1 MESSQLYA
9 ATLTHCSTGP
19 LTTGPD
25 YDPLLLLLALAGDV
39 HPNPGPSRCPCSVCF
54 GGVTS
59 QGTSYLCTRCSHWV
73 HSRCSGLRNAA
84 DYRKA
89 NGWIC
94 TACMTPPRPRTPSP
108 PPSPAHM
115 PTMSDKT
122 FNILQWNANGIG
134 NKQTELSIFLEAHN
148 VKVAAIQESKLTA
161 KSRSPNIQ
169 NYTLVR
175 HDRRQGPG
183 VEITELEHKVNTY
196 LTEMSRFL
204 QENSLLISAPKS
216 SVTLFTPDPA
226 QANTRPKIK
235 IADSEIPLV
244 RSPKLLGV
252 YLDTFFSFNKHCVQ
266 VANRVSKRNNVLKA
280 LAGTNWGQQKETL
293 LMTYKALGR
302 SIANYAAPVWSINA
316 SETNIGKIQRAQN
329 EALRIITGSHKMSS
343 IDHIH
348 SETKMLQV
356 EDHLNLLSAQY
367 LVQCLDTGNVC
378 HHITKMDLPPRE
390 MKETIFTRHYQTVL
404 PLLANNRKDTLQ
416 ALHTSFVNTAIGN
429 MKDNRVLNSRP
440 PSINDEETL
449 LQRRQRTTL
458 SQLRSGHCKLLNSYK
473 KRLKQSDSSRCP
485 DCGMDP
491 QDVPHLFDCVAHPN
505 DLSPVNLW
513 DKPIETI
520 RELSFLDP
528 GNLN

>member
-1 MESSQLYA
+1 M
-9 ATLTHCSTGP
+9 
-19 LTTGPD
+19 
-25 YDPLLLLLALAGDV
+25 
-39 HPNPGPSRCPCSVCF
+39 
-54 GGVTS
+54 
-59 QGTSYLCTRCSHWV
+59 
-73 HSRCSGLRNAA
+73 
-84 DYRKA
+84 
-89 NGWIC
+89 
-94 TACMTPPRPRTPSP
+94 
-108 PPSPAHM
+108 
-115 PTMSDKT
+115 
-122 FNILQWNANGIG
+122 
-134 NKQTELSIFLEAHN
+134 
-148 VKVAAIQESKLTA
+148 
-161 KSRSPNIQ
+161 
-169 NYTLVR
+169 
-175 HDRRQGPG
+175 
-183 VEITELEHKVNTY
+183 
-196 LTEMSRFL
+196 
-204 QENSLLISAPKS
+204 
-216 SVTLFTPDPA
+216 TLFTPDPA

-316 SETNIGKIQRAQN
+316 SETNIGKIQRAQS

-367 LVQCLDTGNVC
+367 LVQCLDTENVC

-473 KRLKQSDSSRCP
+473 KRFFKMSRLWNGSTGCT
-485 DCGMDP
+485 
-491 QDVPHLFDCVAHPN
+491 
-505 DLSPVNLW
+505 SPVRLRSS
-513 DKPIETI
+513 P
-520 RELSFLDP
+520 
-528 GNLN
+528 

>member
-1 MESSQLYA
+1 
-9 ATLTHCSTGP
+9 
-19 LTTGPD
+19 
-25 YDPLLLLLALAGDV
+25 
-39 HPNPGPSRCPCSVCF
+39 
-54 GGVTS
+54 
-59 QGTSYLCTRCSHWV
+59 
-73 HSRCSGLRNAA
+73 
-84 DYRKA
+84 
-89 NGWIC
+89 
-94 TACMTPPRPRTPSP
+94 
-108 PPSPAHM
+108 
-115 PTMSDKT
+115 
-122 FNILQWNANGIG
+122 
-134 NKQTELSIFLEAHN
+134 
-148 VKVAAIQESKLTA
+148 
-161 KSRSPNIQ
+161 
-169 NYTLVR
+169 
-175 HDRRQGPG
+175 
-183 VEITELEHKVNTY
+183 
-196 LTEMSRFL
+196 MSRFL
-204 QENSLLISAPKS
+204 RENSLLISAPKS

-226 QANTRPKIK
+226 QANTHPKIK

-266 VANRVSKRNNVLKA
+266 VANRISKRNNILKA

-293 LMTYKALGR
+293 LMTYKTLGR
-302 SIANYAAPVWSINA
+302 SIADYAAPVWSINA
-316 SETNIGKIQRAQN
+316 SETNIGKIQRPQN
-329 EALRIITGSHKMSS
+329 VALRIITGSHKMWS

-367 LVQCLDTGNVC
+367 LVQCLDTENVC

-390 MKETIFTRHYQTVL
+390 MKETIFTIS
-404 PLLANNRKDTLQ
+404 NRVTTASKQQALQ

-449 LQRRQRTTL
+449 LQRRQRPTL

-473 KRLKQSDSSRCP
+473 KRLKQSDSSRWP

-491 QDVPHLFDCVAHPN
+491 QVVPHLFDCVAHPN

-520 RELSFLDP
+520 REFSFLDP